1 MNETTISKSTKT
13 TSTSM
18 AGPILHQT
26 SKVIQKY
33 GTRFPVPLG
42 LEDKVCEQSI
52 SDLNRVL
59 ADTMTLRDLYKKC
72 HWQTSGATFYQLHLL
87 FDKHYNEQAILVDLT
102 AERVQVLGGISVSMA
117 KDVAELSQIESPPSG
132 REEVAAQ
139 ISRLV
144 AAHETIFKFVRKA
157 AKRADKDE
165 DDGTNDLL
173 VSNVIR
179 VNELQTWF
187 ISEHLVA
194 LSPTEVQH
202 ADGTEKAKH

>member
-1 MNETTISKSTKT
+1 MNETTISKATKT
-13 TSTSM
+13 TTASI
-18 AGPILHQT
+18 AEPVLHQT
-26 SKVIQKY
+26 AKVIQKY

-59 ADTMTLRDLYKKC
+59 ADTITLRDLYKKC

-87 FDKHYNEQAILVDLT
+87 FDKHYNEQATLVDLL
-102 AERVQVLGGISVSMA
+102 AERIQLLGGISVSMA
-117 KDVAELSQIESPPSG
+117 RDVAELSQIEPAPTG

-139 ISRLV
+139 ISRL
-144 AAHETIFKFVRKA
+144 ASAHEMIFKFVRKA
-157 AKRADKDE
+157 AKRAAEGE

-179 VNELQTWF
+179 TNELQTWF
-187 ISEHLVA
+187 ITEHLVA

-202 ADGTEKAKH
+202 TPHAEKTKH